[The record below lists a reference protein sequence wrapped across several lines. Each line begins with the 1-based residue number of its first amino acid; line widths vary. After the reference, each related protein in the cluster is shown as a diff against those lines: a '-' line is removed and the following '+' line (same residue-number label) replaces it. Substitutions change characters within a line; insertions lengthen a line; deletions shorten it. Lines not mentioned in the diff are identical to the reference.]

1 MMITTHYQ
9 ELKLYATE
17 HPEVE
22 NASCEFDLVH
32 LKPTYRLILGSPGKS
47 NAFAI
52 TEGLG
57 MDPSIIEKQ
66 QADEAAAKAKQE
78 LEEIRAERAEKIEQA
93 RLQAMQIVEQT
104 RAESNAL
111 LEELDKL
118 RKEKERATFSEDVIS
133 AKSSSKR
140 RFRHMYE
147 TANPLEEAAATDAS
161 YQLPRALK
169 VGDTVMV
176 ADTKQKGKV
185 VSLPDSSNRLLVQFG
200 AMKTK
205 MQLERLRLVNSQP
218 EKQPQKKNAPR
229 TGKVSAK
236 TERSGSMELD
246 IRGCTCDD
254 GVYQMDA
261 FLDRA
266 VLSQVSTVTIIH
278 GKGTGLLR
286 KAVHQRLKQLKYV
299 KSFRLGVFGE
309 GEDGVT
315 IVTLA

>member
-1 MMITTHYQ
+1 
-9 ELKLYATE
+9 
-17 HPEVE
+17 
-22 NASCEFDLVH
+22 
-32 LKPTYRLILGSPGKS
+32 
-47 NAFAI
+47 
-52 TEGLG
+52 
-57 MDPSIIEKQ
+57 
-66 QADEAAAKAKQE
+66 
-78 LEEIRAERAEKIEQA
+78 
-93 RLQAMQIVEQT
+93 
-104 RAESNAL
+104 
-111 LEELDKL
+111 
-118 RKEKERATFSEDVIS
+118 
-133 AKSSSKR
+133 
-140 RFRHMYE
+140 
-147 TANPLEEAAATDAS
+147 
-161 YQLPRALK
+161 
-169 VGDTVMV
+169 
-176 ADTKQKGKV
+176 
-185 VSLPDSSNRLLVQFG
+185 
-200 AMKTK
+200 MKTK

-266 VLSQVSTVTIIH
+266 VLSHVSTVTIIH

>member
-1 MMITTHYQ
+1 MITTHYQ

-57 MDPSIIEKQ
+57 MDPSIIQQAQTLVSEENVRFERAVEKLEQTRQTLEEQLQAIQVEKQ

-118 RKEKERATFSEDVIS
+118 RKEKERQHSQKMSSLQNPAANGDS
-133 AKSSSKR
+133 AICTKR
-140 RFRHMYE
+140 P
-147 TANPLEEAAATDAS
+147 NPLEEAA
-161 YQLPRALK
+161 QQ
-169 VGDTVMV
+169 M
-176 ADTKQKGKV
+176 
-185 VSLPDSSNRLLVQFG
+185 LL
-200 AMKTK
+200 TSCR
-205 MQLERLRLVNSQP
+205 ER
-218 EKQPQKKNAPR
+218 
-229 TGKVSAK
+229 
-236 TERSGSMELD
+236 
-246 IRGCTCDD
+246 
-254 GVYQMDA
+254 
-261 FLDRA
+261 
-266 VLSQVSTVTIIH
+266 
-278 GKGTGLLR
+278 
-286 KAVHQRLKQLKYV
+286 
-299 KSFRLGVFGE
+299 
-309 GEDGVT
+309 
-315 IVTLA
+315 